1 MCLSFIVNANPFV
14 LGFLNYNIYL
24 YILAAN
30 EIVCLDVGIIIYYR
44 LLLLSYVF
52 HCLNAAVVLWVL
64 SKNSHGLG
72 ELLILNGW

>member
-30 EIVCLDVGIIIYYR
+30 EIVYLDVGKDYH
-44 LLLLSYVF
+44 LL
-52 HCLNAAVVLWVL
+52 
-64 SKNSHGLG
+64 
-72 ELLILNGW
+72 